1 MGFDDNNFNDVNGFD
16 NEDNIDL
23 NSFSASNNT
32 NNKSNKHGKKDK
44 KRFFNK
50 SAILKAVLSI
60 FLVCVITGCIVIS
73 AFMIYAF
80 GFVDSTM
87 EEDLNDL
94 KLNFTTT
101 IYVKDKSGEFV
112 EYQRLHGMYNR
123 IWVSD
128 VDGNIPNNLKNA
140 FIAVEDK
147 RFKSHDGVDW
157 KRTFSAF
164 ANLFFNFYDTRQ
176 GGSTITQQL
185 VKNLTGDDASDA
197 GGPARKIREIMRARD
212 LEMRFSKDVI
222 LECYLNTVSMAGGM
236 YGVEVASN
244 YYFGKSTKDLT
255 LTECAALAA
264 IVKAPETYRP
274 DTKSERNKERRQ
286 TVLKLMLDQKLITQE
301 EFDASYN
308 EELNIIAD
316 KSQINEME
324 VNSYFVDQ
332 LITDVTEG
340 LMEIYDFDEKH
351 ASTNFYNGG
360 YKIYATVIPEVQAA
374 VDEVFYSDKY
384 AYKKNDKQLQGA
396 MTIMDYE
403 GHIVGMAG
411 GIGQKTGNLVL
422 NRAVKAIRQP
432 GSTIKPLS
440 AYSLAIE
447 NDLITYSTIME
458 DKEYYIES
466 RKWGPNNWY
475 DEGFLG
481 NITTEFAL
489 ERSCNTIP
497 VMLVDKLTLQASYD
511 HLIMKFG
518 IKNMNKYDID
528 YSPLGMG
535 GTNGGLTTLEEAAA
549 YATFGNGGI
558 YYEPT
563 TYYKVCDQRGNVILE
578 NEPKR
583 TVAMGSDTATVM
595 NHLLQNVVYGSRG
608 TGKEVRGAAGDMK
621 IFAKTGTSN
630 DDMNCWFTGGTPYY
644 VGSVWCGYDTLQKV
658 NQSTVAKYVWR
669 DVMSKAHKGLEN
681 KEFIDS
687 QFAVSKEYCTSS
699 GLLATSTCP
708 NKKTGW
714 YKTSNVPGMC
724 TKHPGD
730 VTATE

>member
-1 MGFDDNNFNDVNGFD
+1 MNFNDDNYTDVNGFG
-16 NEDNIDL
+16 NENNIDL
-23 NSFSASNNT
+23 NSYSANST
-32 NNKSNKHGKKDK
+32 IDRKNKHGKNNK
-44 KRFFNK
+44 KIFNK
-50 SAILKAVLSI
+50 SKIVKAILSI
-60 FLVCVITGCIVIS
+60 FLICVITGCIIVS

-123 IWVSD
+123 IWVAD
-128 VDGNIPNNLKNA
+128 VDGNIPDNLKNA

-147 RFKSHDGVDW
+147 RFKSHTGVDW

-164 ANLFFNFYDTRQ
+164 ANLFFNFYSTKQ

-185 VKNLTGDDASDA
+185 VKNLTGDDAR
-197 GGPARKIREIMRARD
+197 GPSRKIREIMRARD

-244 YYFGKSTKDLT
+244 YYFGKTTKELT
-255 LTECAALAA
+255 LSECAALAS

-274 DTKSERNKERRQ
+274 DLKPEKNKERRQ
-286 TVLKLMLDQKLITQE
+286 TVLKLMLEQKLITQA

-308 EELNIIAD
+308 EEITIVAD
-316 KSQINEME
+316 KSKVNELE
-324 VNSYFVDQ
+324 INSYFVDQ
-332 LITDVTEG
+332 LITDVAEG

-351 ASTNFYNGG
+351 AYTNFYNGG
-360 YKIYATVIPEVQAA
+360 YKIYATVIPQVQAA
-374 VDEVFYSDKY
+374 IDEVFYSDKY

-411 GIGQKTGNLVL
+411 GLGAKEGNLVL
-422 NRAVKAIRQP
+422 NRAVKAVRQP
-432 GSTIKPLS
+432 GSSIKPLS
-440 AYSLAIE
+440 AYSLGIE
-447 NDLITYSTIME
+447 NDIITYSTIME
-458 DKEYYIES
+458 DKEIYY
-466 RKWGPNNWY
+466 RDWTPNNWY
-475 DEGFLG
+475 SPKYLG
-481 NITTEFAL
+481 NITMEYAL

-497 VMLVDKLTLQASYD
+497 VMLVDKLTPQACYD
-511 HLIMKFG
+511 HLILKLG
-518 IKNMNKYDID
+518 VKNMNKYDIN

-563 TYYKVCDQRGNVILE
+563 TFYKVCDQRGNVILE
-578 NEPKR
+578 SEPKK
-583 TVAMGSDTATVM
+583 TIAMGSDTATVM
-595 NHLLQNVVYGSRG
+595 NYLLQNVVYGSQG
-608 TGKEVRGAAGDMK
+608 TAREIASSVKDMK

-630 DDMNCWFTGGTPYY
+630 DDMNCWITGGTPYY

-658 NQSTVAKYVWR
+658 DQSMVAKYIWR
-669 DVMSKAHKGLEN
+669 DVMSKAHSGLAA
-681 KEFIDS
+681 KEFADS

-699 GLLATSTCP
+699 GLLATSSCP
-708 NKKTGW
+708 NRKTGW
-714 YKTSNVPGMC
+714 YKTSNIPGMC
-724 TKHPGD
+724 TKHPS
-730 VTATE
+730 VASTT

>member
-1 MGFDDNNFNDVNGFD
+1 MNFNDNNYTDVNGFGS
-16 NEDNIDL
+16 EDNIDL
-23 NSFSASNNT
+23 NSYSAKNTT
-32 NNKSNKHGKKDK
+32 NNKNKRGKNNK
-44 KRFFNK
+44 KIFNK
-50 SAILKAVLSI
+50 SKMVKAILSI
-60 FLVCVITGCIVIS
+60 FLICVITGCIVVS

-123 IWVSD
+123 IWVAD

-147 RFKSHDGVDW
+147 RFKSHAGVDW

-164 ANLFFNFYDTRQ
+164 ANLFFNFYSTKQ

-185 VKNLTGDDASDA
+185 VKNLTGDDAR
-197 GGPARKIREIMRARD
+197 GPSRKIREIMRARD

-244 YYFGKSTKDLT
+244 YYFGKTTKDLT
-255 LTECAALAA
+255 LSECAALAA

-274 DTKSERNKERRQ
+274 DLKPEKNKERRQ
-286 TVLKLMLDQKLITQE
+286 TVLKLMLDQKLITQA

-308 EELNIIAD
+308 EELTIVAD
-316 KSQINEME
+316 KSRVNELE
-324 VNSYFVDQ
+324 INSYFVDQ
-332 LITDVTEG
+332 LITDVAEG

-351 ASTNFYNGG
+351 AYTNFYNGG

-411 GIGQKTGNLVL
+411 GIGKKEGNLVL
-422 NRAVKAIRQP
+422 NRAVKAVRQP
-432 GSTIKPLS
+432 GSSIKPLS
-440 AYSLAIE
+440 AYSLGIE
-447 NDLITYSTIME
+447 NDIITYSTIME
-458 DKEYYIES
+458 DKEIYY
-466 RKWGPNNWY
+466 RDWTPNNWY
-475 DEGFLG
+475 KPKYLG
-481 NITTEFAL
+481 HITMEFAL

-497 VMLVDKLTLQASYD
+497 VMLVDKLTPQACYD
-511 HLIMKFG
+511 HLILKLG
-518 IKNMNKYDID
+518 VKNMNKYDIN

-563 TYYKVCDQRGNVILE
+563 TFYKVCDQRGNVILE
-578 NEPKR
+578 NEPQK
-583 TVAMGSDTATVM
+583 TIAMGSDTATVM
-595 NHLLQNVVYGSRG
+595 NHLLQNVVYGSQG
-608 TGKEVRGAAGDMK
+608 TGKEIASSVKNMK

-630 DDMNCWFTGGTPYY
+630 DDMNCWITAGSPYY

-658 NQSTVAKYVWR
+658 DQSMVAKYIWR
-669 DVMSKAHKGLEN
+669 DVMSKAHSGLEA
-681 KEFIDS
+681 KEFTDS

-699 GLLATSTCP
+699 GLLATNSCP
-708 NKKTGW
+708 SKKTGW
-714 YKTSNVPGMC
+714 YKTSNIPGMC
-724 TKHPGD
+724 TKHPGAAP
-730 VTATE
+730 TTE